1 MSLEASTPYRS
12 AMGIFRRYAWIV
24 FVFFALLGMMFGVF
38 PGAWFEDDVDRDAAL
53 LTTSYG
59 IVAVAL
65 TVAIAATAFRR
76 GERWAWL
83 AFWVWPVFF
92 VIHGFAFFAFDFVFA
107 VLGALTLAAT
117 YPRDSGARGA
127 DSSGAMGGSGAA

>member
-1 MSLEASTPYRS
+1 MTT
-12 AMGIFRRYAWIV
+12 FRRFAWIV
-24 FVFFALLGMMFGVF
+24 FVLFAVLGTMFGVF
-38 PGAWFEDDVDRDAAL
+38 PGGWFEEDVDRDATL

-76 GERWAWL
+76 GERWAWW

-92 VIHGFAFFAFDFVFA
+92 VIHGLAFFAFDFVFA
-107 VLGALTLAAT
+107 ALGTLTLAVT
-117 YPRDSGARGA
+117 YPGRG
-127 DSSGAMGGSGAA
+127 SSEGDQRPDASQSA